1 MERCLKAWNV
11 DYNNDKILL
20 ILLSWQKLKVW
31 KITSVDEDMKKWELL
46 CTASVNIIL
55 NNNLTGYLAFY

>member
-46 CTASVNIIL
+46 CTASVNIIW